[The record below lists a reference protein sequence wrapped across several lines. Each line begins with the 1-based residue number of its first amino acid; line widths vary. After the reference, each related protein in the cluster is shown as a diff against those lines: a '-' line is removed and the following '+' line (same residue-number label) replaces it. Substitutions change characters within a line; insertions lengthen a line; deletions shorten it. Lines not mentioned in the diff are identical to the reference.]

1 MCFFNSLVVFKY
13 FTNFNG
19 LHIVHTNN
27 MWHTINAHGWY
38 VIENGVNNKKH
49 GMVWCKI
56 AGTMLNSVSSSLKKV
71 KEKIIN
77 VKGKW
82 SYGWEKWA

>member
-27 MWHTINAHGWY
+27 MWYTINAHGWY

-49 GMVWCKI
+49 GMV
-56 AGTMLNSVSSSLKKV
+56 
-71 KEKIIN
+71 
-77 VKGKW
+77 
-82 SYGWEKWA
+82 

>member
-49 GMVWCKI
+49 GMV
-56 AGTMLNSVSSSLKKV
+56 
-71 KEKIIN
+71 
-77 VKGKW
+77 
-82 SYGWEKWA
+82 